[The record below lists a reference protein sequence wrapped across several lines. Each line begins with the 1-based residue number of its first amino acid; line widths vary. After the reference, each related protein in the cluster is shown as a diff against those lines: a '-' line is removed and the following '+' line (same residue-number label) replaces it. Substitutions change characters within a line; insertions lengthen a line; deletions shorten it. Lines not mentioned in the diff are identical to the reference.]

1 MLKNS
6 VRNSIPWRSVTRNVL
21 VSEKSQSMIPGP
33 IIVLRPA
40 LPRRF
45 GEATFT
51 STMGLMEPTWLFVMM
66 LALVAAPGE
75 VIVNGRPA
83 VVIESPAAKLVV
95 DLGDGSIV
103 DFHLGPRAAVQH
115 VR

>member
-1 MLKNS
+1 
-6 VRNSIPWRSVTRNVL
+6 
-21 VSEKSQSMIPGP
+21 
-33 IIVLRPA
+33 
-40 LPRRF
+40 
-45 GEATFT
+45 
-51 STMGLMEPTWLFVMM
+51 MEPTWLFVMM

-115 VR
+115 VRTRRSNRGRVHLVVPGE